1 MYEKPEIFPIAEA
14 AVSKGAAAKGAAAKG
29 ATVKVADT
37 DVEGAVAEV
46 KEVDENWE
54 IAPASE
60 DHVKADGP
68 IIN

>member
-29 ATVKVADT
+29 AAVKVADT

-46 KEVDENWE
+46 KEVDEN
-54 IAPASE
+54 
-60 DHVKADGP
+60 
-68 IIN
+68 